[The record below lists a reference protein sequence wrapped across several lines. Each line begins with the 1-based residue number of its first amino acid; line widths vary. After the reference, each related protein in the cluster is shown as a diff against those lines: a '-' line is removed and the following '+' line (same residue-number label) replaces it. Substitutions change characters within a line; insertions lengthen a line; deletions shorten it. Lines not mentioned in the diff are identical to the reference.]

1 MLYDFCFILGVTSL
15 GKQQSHCLD
24 GTLPSN
30 IYLFWT
36 LLALKGSQKFQILP
50 SVAGSQCLVLK
61 IVYDL
66 LVFVGSAGDVVIF
79 VVIIYLL
86 KRAFIYYASIK
97 IAQIKKKIKKRSNNT
112 KWWQEYTAPGPPIHC
127 W

>member
-1 MLYDFCFILGVTSL
+1 M
-15 GKQQSHCLD
+15 
-24 GTLPSN
+24 
-30 IYLFWT
+30 
-36 LLALKGSQKFQILP
+36 
-50 SVAGSQCLVLK
+50 AGSQCLVLK

-97 IAQIKKKIKKRSNNT
+97 IAQIKKKKLKKV
-112 KWWQEYTAPGPPIHC
+112 
-127 W
+127 